1 MLLFKKK
8 QLPLSKKTNS
18 SSPTYRHLPYSSVTG
33 CNRLSQWLLP
43 QAKCTSP
50 GYLLFS
56 CTTTTCH
63 RVQRGQH
70 TSERALCQRLK
81 PWKQKIRPAK
91 IAVAQS
97 RRLVQKTYSARHLWP
112 YPWNAFFLL
121 RLSIQVIEAHP
132 GSKTSSAFK
141 LASRTQHIFIQTW
154 DSDPAG
160 VEILGKKKKRE

>member
-18 SSPTYRHLPYSSVTG
+18 SSPTYRHLSYSSVTG

-81 PWKQKIRPAK
+81 PWKQKIWPAK
-91 IAVAQS
+91 IAVAQR
-97 RRLVQKTYSARHLWP
+97 RRLVQKTLLVICDHIHEML
-112 YPWNAFFLL
+112 FFLL
-121 RLSIQVIEAHP
+121 RLSIQVIEPHP
-132 GSKTSSAFK
+132 GSKTRSAFK
-141 LASRTQHIFIQTW
+141 LASRTQHIFIPTW

-160 VEILGKKKKRE
+160 VEILGMKKKRE